1 MEVKVLTV
9 GMFQSNCC
17 IPYCAETREAV
28 VIDAGDEGERI
39 LSFIGDNRLD
49 VKYIINTHAHIDHV
63 SALTDVAGALRVPVL
78 MHKEDDFIFKNLAYQ
93 GSLFG
98 LEAPKGI
105 TIDRFLK
112 DGDEIAFGREKLKVL
127 HVPGHSPGSIALLAD
142 AARPQ
147 IVFSGDTLFKGS
159 IGRTDLFGGSYDQI
173 MESLATVFLALPDD
187 TIIYPGHGE
196 RSTIG
201 AEKKYNPFLLQIL
214 S

>member
-1 MEVKVLTV
+1 MEVKVLAV

-17 IPYCAETREAV
+17 IPYCTETREAL
-28 VIDAGDEGERI
+28 VIDPGEEGERI
-39 LSFIGDNRLD
+39 LSFINDNRLD

-63 SALTDVAGALRVPVL
+63 SALTQVAGVLQVPVL

-98 LEAPKGI
+98 LEAPKDVS
-105 TIDRFLK
+105 IDRFLEN
-112 DGDEIAFGREKLKVL
+112 GDKIEFGREKLKVV

-142 AARPQ
+142 TSQPK

-173 MESLATVFLALPDD
+173 MESLRTVFLALPDD
-187 TIIYPGHGE
+187 TIVYPGHGE
-196 RSTIG
+196 RSTIS
-201 AEKKYNPFLLQIL
+201 AEKQYNPFLLQLL